1 MLEYIY
7 NQMSE
12 MSSQQQFD
20 DIINKYLENVTDTS
34 DGESEL
40 ELRFGT
46 RGINPI
52 SKIDFDNVIQKLKS
66 VGFQIENINAY
77 TLKMQSEYID
87 KKSGATKMSNVRVEI
102 NGMNNIQ
109 KYCYTNSLNN
119 VSATFTQKS
128 YVVIDNKPIYP
139 VNVDDYNFRVSYQK
153 EKNISA
159 FSSFA
164 ENIKSTWEDSKKTFR
179 YINRVSLTHPDIPV
193 RVDLSIVKD
202 NSGEKVEYKGR
213 TMYKSKP
220 EYTFQSSNV
229 VDNPEKYEIE
239 LEILNQHVGVGTEF
253 NDSNKLMKS
262 LKRVIKYVL
271 SGLQNT
277 NYPISYTDIR
287 HVGHEYLKLVYGNTY
302 HENMRM
308 VPKLFIGPS
317 SATLQLINITPVNDD
332 SNVPNIRNNYT
343 VTEKADGLRK
353 LLFID
358 KIGKIYLIDTNM
370 NIQFTG
376 AQTKNIK
383 VFETILDGEHILHN
397 KTGGYINLYAAFD
410 IYYVNK
416 KDVRANAFIPSYE
429 SDKKIVLEKYRLPT
443 LVDVI
448 KNLNAKSVVGD
459 NISPM
464 RFEYKNFKAENPEQ
478 NIFQCCNTIL
488 SQQKQGLYEYEIDGL
503 IFTPANYGVGS
514 DKEGVAGPLGKN
526 TWDYSFKWKPSEYNT
541 IDFLV
546 STKKDSS
553 GSNDMIGNIFQEGT
567 NTNSYNQI
575 SQYKTL
581 VLRVGF
587 DEKKHGYINPCADVM
602 NDNLPTVEDK
612 DNEETYKPLPF
623 YPTNPYDAEASITN
637 VLLQTDQSGNKRLFT
652 EEGEVF
658 DDGVIVE
665 FRYDLS
671 REQKWRWVPLRVRYD
686 KTAEYKRGFKQYG
699 NAYHVANSNWYSIH
713 NPITERMIRT
723 GEDIPSELGDDDVYY
738 NRISNTTD
746 TEGLRDFHN
755 LFVKKML
762 INAMSKRGDTLI
774 DYAVGKGGDFP
785 KWIAAKLSFVFGID
799 ISKDNIENRIDGAC
813 ARYLNYRKKFKV
825 MPQALFVYGNSSL
838 NIRDG
843 SALYT
848 EQAKQVTRA
857 VFGEGPKDKAILG
870 AGVYKQYGKASEGFN
885 ISSCQFALHYFFESK
900 QTINSFLRNIS
911 DCTKLN
917 GYFIGGCYNGS
928 VIFDVLRSKLSG
940 ESVSILQNGKKMW
953 QITKV
958 YDHDRF
964 DNDETSLGYA
974 IDVYQESI
982 NKTFREYLV
991 NFEYL
996 NRLMEDYGFVVL
1008 NRTECSELG
1017 LPESV
1022 GSFQQLY
1029 GLMESEVKKYSKKR
1043 HEYGQ
1048 AMNMS
1053 PKEKQISF
1061 YNNYFIYKKVRNV
1074 DTQSVYNSLLGS
1086 SKVQAQLEK
1095 LEENNAEIAAT
1106 TQKNTDKQKPPKK
1119 LNRKLKL
1126 QLDSNSNSK

>member
-1 MLEYIY
+1 
-7 NQMSE
+7 MSE

-102 NGMNNIQ
+102 NGLNNIQ
-109 KYCYTNSLNN
+109 KYCNTNSLNN
-119 VSATFTQKS
+119 VSATYTQKS

-514 DKEGVAGPLGKN
+514 DKEGVSGPLGKN

-885 ISSCQFALHYFFESK
+885 VSSCQFALHYFFESK

-1106 TQKNTDKQKPPKK
+1106 TQTNTDKQKPPKK

>member
-1 MLEYIY
+1 
-7 NQMSE
+7 MSE

-102 NGMNNIQ
+102 NGLNNIQ
-109 KYCYTNSLNN
+109 KYCNTNSLNN
-119 VSATFTQKS
+119 VSATYTQKS

-514 DKEGVAGPLGKN
+514 DKEGVSGPLGKN

-723 GEDIPSELGDDDVYY
+723 GEDIPSELGDDDIYY

-885 ISSCQFALHYFFESK
+885 VSSCQFALHYFFESK

-1106 TQKNTDKQKPPKK
+1106 TQTNTDKQKPPKK

>member
-1 MLEYIY
+1 
-7 NQMSE
+7 MSE

>member
-1 MLEYIY
+1 
-7 NQMSE
+7 MSE

-102 NGMNNIQ
+102 NGLNNIQ
-109 KYCYTNSLNN
+109 KYCNTNSLNN
-119 VSATFTQKS
+119 VSATYTQKS

-885 ISSCQFALHYFFESK
+885 VSSCQFALHYFFESK

-1106 TQKNTDKQKPPKK
+1106 TQTNTDKQKPPKK

>member
-1 MLEYIY
+1 
-7 NQMSE
+7 MSE

-102 NGMNNIQ
+102 NGLNNIQ
-109 KYCYTNSLNN
+109 KYCNTNSLNN

-723 GEDIPSELGDDDVYY
+723 GEDIPSELGDDDIYY

-1106 TQKNTDKQKPPKK
+1106 TQTNTDKQKPPKK